1 MITLPHHPCM
11 SITQICRKH
20 KSMANNFNYPDSFI
34 ELVHKTNDNNSLLY
48 GQYIGTGNPNA
59 RILILGKECAIDKNN
74 KPQQY
79 ENEIVANAKNWNKN
93 IDNNVSID
101 NADKDEL
108 WKNDINSQINPLY
121 PYRGQYFKKNKN
133 NNLGTNPTWYNYQKI
148 LINILTDLN
157 ITVPID
163 KANKVFLHEYCFLSE
178 LNSETDRYSKYVD
191 SNKRKKSIDSR
202 KVLFGENFFQQF
214 PIVIVAAG
222 HYPHEHDIN
231 LEKLFGVIWNGITIN
246 NKYNSCLN
254 RNWYNIHRETAGRNP
269 KLLIH
274 TNQLS
279 VVTTELLNQLAIE
292 CSDFIKE
299 SSISL

>member
-1 MITLPHHPCM
+1 
-11 SITQICRKH
+11 
-20 KSMANNFNYPDSFI
+20 MANNFNYPDSFI

-93 IDNNVSID
+93 IDNNVSIE

-108 WKNDINSQINPLY
+108 WKKNINSQINPLY
-121 PYRGQYFKKNKN
+121 PYRGQYFKRNKN

-231 LEKLFGVIWNGITIN
+231 LEKIFGVKWNGITIN

>member
-1 MITLPHHPCM
+1 M

-93 IDNNVSID
+93 IDNNVSIE

-108 WKNDINSQINPLY
+108 WKKDINSQINPLY
-121 PYRGQYFKKNKN
+121 PYRGQYFKRNKN

-231 LEKLFGVIWNGITIN
+231 LEKLFGVKWNGITIN

>member
-1 MITLPHHPCM
+1 MITLPHHLCM

-20 KSMANNFNYPDSFI
+20 KSMANNLNYPDSFI

-59 RILILGKECAIDKNN
+59 RILILGKECAIDKND

-79 ENEIVANAKNWNKN
+79 ENEIVANAKNWKKN
-93 IDNNVSID
+93 IDNNVSIE

-108 WKNDINSQINPLY
+108 WKKDINSQINPLY
-121 PYRGQYFKKNKN
+121 PYRGQYFKRNRN
-133 NNLGTNPTWYNYQKI
+133 NNLGTNPTWYNYQKM
-148 LINILTDLN
+148 LINILKNLN
-157 ITVPID
+157 ITVSID

-178 LNSETDRYSKYVD
+178 LNSETAKYSKDVD
-191 SNKRKKSIDSR
+191 SIKRTKSINSR

-231 LEKLFGVIWNGITIN
+231 LEKLFGVKWNGITIN
-246 NKYNSCLN
+246 NNYNPSLN
-254 RNWYNIHRETAGRNP
+254 KNWYNIHRETAGRNP

-292 CSDFIKE
+292 CSNFIKE

>member
-1 MITLPHHPCM
+1 
-11 SITQICRKH
+11 
-20 KSMANNFNYPDSFI
+20 MANNFNYPDSFI

-48 GQYIGTGNPNA
+48 GQYIGTGNHNA

-93 IDNNVSID
+93 IDNNVSIE

-108 WKNDINSQINPLY
+108 WKKDINSQINPLY
-121 PYRGQYFKKNKN
+121 PYRGQYFKRNKN

-231 LEKLFGVIWNGITIN
+231 LEKIFGVKWNGITIN

>member
-1 MITLPHHPCM
+1 
-11 SITQICRKH
+11 
-20 KSMANNFNYPDSFI
+20 MANNFNYPDSFI

-79 ENEIVANAKNWNKN
+79 ENEIVANTKNWNKN
-93 IDNNVSID
+93 IDNNVSIE

-108 WKNDINSQINPLY
+108 WKKDINSQINPLY
-121 PYRGQYFKKNKN
+121 SYRGQYFKRNKN

-202 KVLFGENFFQQF
+202 KVLFGDNFFQQF

-231 LEKLFGVIWNGITIN
+231 LEKIFGVKWNGITIN

>member
-1 MITLPHHPCM
+1 
-11 SITQICRKH
+11 
-20 KSMANNFNYPDSFI
+20 MANNFNYPDSFI

-93 IDNNVSID
+93 IDNNVSIE

-108 WKNDINSQINPLY
+108 WKKDINSQINPLY
-121 PYRGQYFKKNKN
+121 PYRGQYFKRNKN

-231 LEKLFGVIWNGITIN
+231 LEKLFGVKWNGITIN